1 MIHLE
6 PWAWAALFAL
16 GAWHGIN
23 PAMGWLFAV
32 ALGLQKQSG
41 RAVWQSL
48 IPIAAGHLF
57 AIGIVVALA
66 LLAGAVFPL
75 NFARLA
81 VAVLLLVF
89 GVFRLFSAR
98 HPRYGGMQVGFR
110 DLTIWSLLTAS
121 AHGAGFMLLPILLGM
136 STVQAAHSV
145 HAAHAPQVASVSV
158 AAAFDAITIHTL
170 AYLLVTGAI
179 AWLVYTKFGL
189 SILRRAWFNL
199 DRVWALSLI
208 LTAALTL
215 FLSS

>member
-1 MIHLE
+1 MSHLE
-6 PWAWAALFAL
+6 PWAWVALFAL

-32 ALGLQKQSG
+32 ALGLQRHSG

-48 IPIAAGHLF
+48 LPIAVGHLL
-57 AIGIVVALA
+57 AIGFVVALA
-66 LLAGAVFPL
+66 LFAGSALPL
-75 NFARLA
+75 NYARLA
-81 VAVLLLVF
+81 VAVLLLGF
-89 GVFRLFSAR
+89 GLFRLLSGK

-121 AHGAGFMLLPILLGM
+121 AHGAGFMLLPVLLGM
-136 STVQAAHSV
+136 STV
-145 HAAHAPQVASVSV
+145 HAAHLAHAEHAPQMATAS
-158 AAAFDAITIHTL
+158 AAIAAIAVHTL

-179 AWLVYTKFGL
+179 AWLVYSRLGL

-199 DRVWALSLI
+199 DRIWAFSLI